1 MTVFL
6 VLDSDIKKQKHLRGH
21 LSKIVNIYFL
31 ESENDGFLKS
41 IFDFLKKNIAM
52 STTWYE
58 CKVKY
63 RKTNDLGVQK
73 ITTEPYLVDA
83 LSYTEAETRINEEMS
98 AYISEEFKIT
108 NIKVANYAE
117 IHPFENAD
125 RWFKSRFS
133 LLAYDEESGKER
145 KTNMYLL
152 VQANDVK
159 EAFDNTTHIMKG
171 TMGDYTIPAISESSI
186 MDVFPYFS
194 GEEGELEQLEKFN
207 ALKGSKPEIAAVID
221 TMEFD
226 PAIVG

>member
-1 MTVFL
+1 
-6 VLDSDIKKQKHLRGH
+6 
-21 LSKIVNIYFL
+21 
-31 ESENDGFLKS
+31 
-41 IFDFLKKNIAM
+41 M

-63 RKTNDLGVQK
+63 RKTNDLGIQK

-125 RWFKSRFS
+125 RWFKSRVS

-207 ALKGSKPEIAAVID
+207 ALKGSKPEIAAAVID

-226 PAIVG
+226 PAVVG

>member
-1 MTVFL
+1 
-6 VLDSDIKKQKHLRGH
+6 
-21 LSKIVNIYFL
+21 
-31 ESENDGFLKS
+31 
-41 IFDFLKKNIAM
+41 M
-52 STTWYE
+52 STIWYE

-63 RKTNDLGVQK
+63 RKTDETGGQK

-125 RWFKSRFS
+125 RWFKSKVS

-145 KTNMYLL
+145 KSNLYML

-159 EAFDNTTHIMKG
+159 EAFDNTIHVMKN
-171 TMGDYTIPAISESSI
+171 TMGEYNIPAISESPI

-194 GEEGELEQLEKFN
+194 GEEGETELLEKFN
-207 ALKGSKPEIAAVID
+207 ALKGSRPELVAVGETVED
-221 TMEFD
+221 FVEVESEEYAD
-226 PAIVG
+226 LQ